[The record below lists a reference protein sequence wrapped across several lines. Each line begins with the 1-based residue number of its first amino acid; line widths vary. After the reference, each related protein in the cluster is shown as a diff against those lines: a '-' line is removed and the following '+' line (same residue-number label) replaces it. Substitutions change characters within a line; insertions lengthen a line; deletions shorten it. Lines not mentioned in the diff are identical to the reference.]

1 VNEKKGGEEMSKVFA
16 RLGDGFATEISE
28 AELMKDIE
36 DGTRE
41 ASERA
46 KIPPL
51 SQDEIK
57 HLFEICKN
65 TLKMSGVEK
74 GKEIVLSYDG
84 GTNKI
89 GRLGINTGRLQAL
102 QIYER
107 CFGADTTELSQVDY
121 SYKAVKPVIHEDMPV
136 MEQAQLLMVVPVF
149 YGAMPNLGLYT
160 QPDGPVPNP
169 AELLPKGKIKEAR
182 EAYGQAIEHAV
193 RDMVYVGS
201 AFYEGGADG
210 INFDTVGASG
220 DPDFK
225 AALLAAEAL
234 KKKYPDI
241 CIEMGMA
248 GEFVIGM
255 HGELEHRGVRLAGLY
270 PHDQVKIAQDSGV
283 TIFGPAVTTATNKTI
298 AWTLAR
304 AITFAKAAVKAA
316 RIPVH
321 GNMGMGVGGLPV
333 CETPPVDAVSLA
345 SRAMVEI
352 SRLDGL

>member
-1 VNEKKGGEEMSKVFA
+1 M
-16 RLGDGFATEISE
+16 GDGWATELSE
-28 AELMKDIE
+28 SELMKEIE
-36 DGTRE
+36 DGTKD
-41 ASERA
+41 ASGRA

-51 SQDEIK
+51 SDDDK
-57 HLFEICKN
+57 KRLFEISKN
-65 TLKMSGVEK
+65 TLKMAGVEK
-74 GKEIVLSYDG
+74 GNEIVLSYDG

-121 SYKAVKPVIHEDMPV
+121 SYKAVKPVIHEDMPL

-182 EAYGQAIEHAV
+182 EAYEQAIEYAV
-193 RDMVYVGS
+193 RDMVYVAS
-201 AFYEGGADG
+201 AFYEAGADG

-225 AALLAAEAL
+225 ATLLATETL
-234 KKKYPDI
+234 KKKYPNI

-248 GEFVIGM
+248 GEFVLGM
-255 HGELEHRGVRLAGLY
+255 HGQLEHNGVRLAGLY
-270 PHDQVKIAQDSGV
+270 PHDQVKVAQKAGV
-283 TIFGPAVTTATNKTI
+283 TIFGPAITTATNKSI
-298 AWTLAR
+298 PWTLAR
-304 AITFAKAAVKAA
+304 AITFTKACVEAA
-316 RIPVH
+316 QIPVH

>member
-1 VNEKKGGEEMSKVFA
+1 MAKIFTRM
-16 RLGDGFATEISE
+16 GDGWAAELSE

-36 DGTRE
+36 EGSRD

-46 KIPPL
+46 KVPPL
-51 SQDEIK
+51 IADEIK
-57 HLFEICKN
+57 RLFEICKN
-65 TLKMSGVEK
+65 PLKITGVEK

-89 GRLGINTGRLQAL
+89 GRLGINTGRLQVL

-121 SYKAVKPVIHEDMPV
+121 SYKAVKPVIHEDTPI

-182 EAYGQAIEHAV
+182 EAYEQAIEHAV
-193 RDMVYVGS
+193 RDMVYVAS
-201 AFYEGGADG
+201 AFYEAGADG

-225 AALLAAEAL
+225 AALLATEIL
-234 KKKYPDI
+234 KKKYPTI

-248 GEFVIGM
+248 GEFVLGM
-255 HGELEHRGVRLAGLY
+255 HGNLEHNGVRLAGLY
-270 PHDQVKIAQDSGV
+270 PHEQVKVAQKAGV
-283 TIFGPAVTTATNKTI
+283 TIFGPAITTSTNRSI
-298 AWTLAR
+298 PWALAR
-304 AITFAKAAVKAA
+304 AITFTKACVQAA
-316 RIPVH
+316 DIPVH
-321 GNMGMGVGGLPV
+321 GNMGMGVGGLPL
-333 CETPPVDAVSLA
+333 CETPPVDAVSMA
-345 SRAMVEI
+345 SRAMTEI
-352 SRLDGL
+352 TRLDGL

>member
-1 VNEKKGGEEMSKVFA
+1 MAKIFSRM
-16 RLGDGFATEISE
+16 GDGWATELSE
-28 AELMKDIE
+28 AQLMKDIE
-36 DGTRE
+36 DGTRD

-46 KIPPL
+46 KIAPL
-51 SQDEIK
+51 SDDDK
-57 HLFEICKN
+57 KRLFEICKN
-65 TLKMSGVEK
+65 TLKMAGVEK
-74 GKEIVLSYDG
+74 GNEVVLSYDG

-121 SYKAVKPVIHEDMPV
+121 SYKAVKPVIHEDMPL

-182 EAYGQAIEHAV
+182 EAYEQAIEHAV
-193 RDMVYVGS
+193 RDMVYVAS
-201 AFYEGGADG
+201 AFYEAGADG

-225 AALLAAEAL
+225 AALVAIEIL
-234 KKKYPDI
+234 KKKYPNI

-248 GEFVIGM
+248 GEFVLGM
-255 HGELEHRGVRLAGLY
+255 HGELEHHGVRLAGAY
-270 PHDQVKIAQDSGV
+270 PHDQVKIAQKAGV
-283 TIFGPAVTTATNKTI
+283 TIFGPAITTATNKSI
-298 AWTLAR
+298 PWTLAR
-304 AITFAKAAVKAA
+304 AVTFVKACVEA
-316 RIPVH
+316 AQIPVH